1 MVVGARDE
9 KDQGQV
15 LLFSN
20 DTLFEEGKQW
30 RSEYKVLGK
39 TDDKN
44 VYMWECPD
52 FFPISD
58 DNEFALVFHHKEN
71 ALKVINTVICFKPV
85 H

>member
-9 KDQGQV
+9 KAKAKCY
-15 LLFSN
+15 F
-20 DTLFEEGKQW
+20 FQW
-30 RSEYKVLGK
+30 HPIWRRETMVPEWLRIGK

-58 DNEFALVFHHKEN
+58 DNEFLFLFFHHKEN
-71 ALKVINTVICFKPV
+71 ALKVINTVISF
-85 H
+85 